1 MFFLLLKFGS
11 AKFSTIHQPA
21 GPTGGHWVTGG
32 LYLIRFTKFINFDE
46 TWQCS
51 LFWTLKTMVTAISNK
66 IHIWGLKVAFF
77 FANRH
82 TSKEYQRVQWV
93 HSSQAWGLAFVV
105 IIFYHKG
112 LMLVQMLGLD
122 DLSILRSLGGTCV
135 PLSLPLK
142 SQRSPKGG
150 CKIYWPTPLAF
161 GWEG

>member
-1 MFFLLLKFGS
+1 
-11 AKFSTIHQPA
+11 
-21 GPTGGHWVTGG
+21 
-32 LYLIRFTKFINFDE
+32 
-46 TWQCS
+46 
-51 LFWTLKTMVTAISNK
+51 MVTAISNK

-122 DLSILRSLGGTCV
+122 DLLILRSLGGTCV

-142 SQRSPKGG
+142 SQRSLDEGLRHSQ
-150 CKIYWPTPLAF
+150 YL
-161 GWEG
+161 WEYGTEKLTTGPPIIFIPQLDRATGHF